1 MKSIVPEPLQVPRF
15 IAMTTAI
22 LLAGLIA
29 VWAIASFGA
38 PPGRFDLRLP
48 ALAGGF
54 DLLLLLGTSVH
65 LLRKGAGWPFI
76 AHVWSYVLI
85 AACIRPGQMLMGHL
99 M

>member
-1 MKSIVPEPLQVPRF
+1 MTSIAPEPLQVPRF
-15 IAMTTAI
+15 IAKATAI
-22 LLAGLIA
+22 LLAALIA
-29 VWAIASFGA
+29 VCAIVSFGA
-38 PPGRFDLRLP
+38 PPGSFDFRLP

-54 DLLLLLGTSVH
+54 DLLLLLGTSAY

-85 AACIRPGQMLMGHL
+85 AACIRPGQMLMRHL